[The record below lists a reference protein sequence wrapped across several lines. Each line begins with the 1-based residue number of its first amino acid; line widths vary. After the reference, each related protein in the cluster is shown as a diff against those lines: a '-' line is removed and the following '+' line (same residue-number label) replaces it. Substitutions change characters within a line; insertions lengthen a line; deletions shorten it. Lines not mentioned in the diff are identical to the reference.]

1 MAAALQ
7 EVHVHNIV
15 HRDLKPDNVM
25 LREDR
30 SVAIVDFGIAKRV
43 LKSLRTTRHGVVVGT
58 PYYLSPE
65 QARGDT
71 VDTRSDIYSLGVLTY
86 ECLTG
91 RKPYQTE
98 TVEELMAQ
106 HMNAPVPLLRDAL
119 DRYQPMLDKMMA
131 KNTAARYQHVVD
143 VIQAI
148 SKLGI

>member
-1 MAAALQ
+1 MPDACGR
-7 EVHVHNIV
+7 
-15 HRDLKPDNVM
+15 RD
-25 LREDR
+25 DR

-43 LKSLRTTRHGVVVGT
+43 RQALSSTRSGLVVGT

-65 QARGDT
+65 QARGES

-91 RKPYQTE
+91 QKPYQTE

-106 HMNAPVPLLRDAL
+106 HMHASVPRLPTGQE
-119 DRYQPMLDKMMA
+119 RYQPLLDHMMA
-131 KNTAARYQHVVD
+131 KQTAARYGHVVD